1 MPGPTEPHREHPSTY
16 MVQDRSN
23 EEELTRLLT
32 QDPLLTA
39 SMGGVLSEQADPT
52 IFQLVLDVGCG
63 TGGWLIETA
72 KSYPSISFLIGVD
85 ISARMIAYA
94 RAQAEAQQESQ
105 RVQFR
110 MMDALR
116 LLEFPSASFDLI
128 NQRFG
133 ASYLRTWDWSPLLQE
148 YLRVSKPGGV
158 IRITE
163 FGIITKTSSP
173 AHARLSQLGQD
184 ALYRA
189 GHLFAPT
196 PDGLTSQLAG
206 LLQKVGLQN
215 VQTRA
220 YSIEYR
226 AGTPEGQLFIADI
239 SHLYRTVVPFLRKW
253 TRIPDDYQTI
263 YQQMLS
269 EMQQPDFVTTFPF
282 ITSWGTKSDE

>member
-1 MPGPTEPHREHPSTY
+1 MPDTEPYREHPSTY

-23 EEELTRLLT
+23 QEELTRLLT
-32 QDPLLTA
+32 QDQMLTA

-52 IFQLVLDVGCG
+52 TLRHVLDVGCG

-72 KSYPSISFLIGVD
+72 RSYPSISFLIGVD
-85 ISARMIAYA
+85 VSARMMAYA
-94 RAQAEAQQESQ
+94 RTQVEAQQESQ

-110 MMDALR
+110 VMDALR
-116 LLEFPSASFDLI
+116 LLEFPSGSFDLV

-133 ASYLRTWDWSPLLQE
+133 ASYLRTWDWPLLLQE
-148 YLRVSKPGGV
+148 YVRVSKPGAI

-163 FGIITKTSSP
+163 FDIITKTSSP
-173 AHARLSQLGQD
+173 AHARLSQLGLE

-189 GHLFAPT
+189 GHLFTPT
-196 PDGLTSQLAG
+196 PDGVTSQLAG
-206 LLQKVGLQN
+206 LLQKSALQN

-220 YSIEYR
+220 YSVEYR
-226 AGTPEGQLFIADI
+226 AGTPEGELFIADM

-253 TRIPDDYQTI
+253 TRLPKDYQTI

-269 EMQQPDFVTTFPF
+269 EMQQPDFVATFPLL
-282 ITSWGTKSDE
+282 TTWGTKSDQ